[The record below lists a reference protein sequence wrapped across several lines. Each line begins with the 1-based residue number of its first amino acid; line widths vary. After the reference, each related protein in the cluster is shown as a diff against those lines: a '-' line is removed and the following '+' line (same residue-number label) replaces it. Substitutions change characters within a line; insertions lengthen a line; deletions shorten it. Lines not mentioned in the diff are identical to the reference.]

1 MRQGSTRRVVVL
13 SPHIDDGIFSLG
25 GSIARATRRRTH
37 VQVVTIF
44 ANDPASTRASSPWD
58 ADCGFRTEGEAS
70 SARRDEDRRAADAV
84 GAEALWL
91 PLPDEEYR
99 EARDEELDEEAL
111 WSHLAPI
118 VAGADAVVG
127 PGFPLYHPDHA
138 VVTRL
143 AATHAVGA
151 RLGLYVEQP
160 YASWRLIGRGRRTW
174 TLPGLTFR
182 GSLANVARIVARTA
196 EGRRLQQPALPS
208 ELMTIVGGAPKWHR
222 ARAGGRAWVAKQRAV
237 QAYASQLRG
246 FGPLVGTRMA
256 LYELAWGGEGLAW
269 IDG

>member
-1 MRQGSTRRVVVL
+1 MRRGSTRRVVVL

-25 GSIARATRRRTH
+25 ASIAQATRRGTH
-37 VQVVTIF
+37 VQVVTVF
-44 ANDPASTRASSPWD
+44 ANDPQSTRAPSPWD
-58 ADCGFRTEGEAS
+58 ADCAFRTEGEAS

-84 GAEALWL
+84 GAEAVWL

-99 EARDEELDEEAL
+99 EALGEELDGDAV
-111 WSHLAPI
+111 WSQVAPT

-127 PGFPLYHPDHA
+127 PGFPLYHPDHTL
-138 VVTRL
+138 VTRL
-143 AATHAVGA
+143 AATHVDSA

-182 GSLANVARIVARTA
+182 GSLANVARIVARTP
-196 EGRRLQQPALPS
+196 EGRRLQQPALPQ
-208 ELMTIVGGAPKWHR
+208 ELMTIVGGPPKWHR
-222 ARAGGRAWVAKQRAV
+222 ARAGGRAWLAKQRAV
-237 QAYASQLRG
+237 QAYESQLRG

-269 IDG
+269 VDR